1 MALMLDPSCI
11 LTFQGLKPDPWQ
23 QQLLLSQQ
31 RCMLLNCARQA
42 GKSTTVAALGL
53 HQALIHPQALVLL
66 VAPSER
72 QSQELFRKV
81 LSAYQALG
89 RPVPAVKENQDQLEL
104 VNGARIIALPGC
116 EENIRSF
123 SGVSLLIIDEAARVP
138 EEMYRAVRPML
149 AVSRGRLLALSTPF
163 GRRGWFYHEW
173 AGQGPWQRVQITWR
187 ECPRIAADFIAE
199 EVRALGQA
207 WVDQEYGCCF
217 TALEGLVYPD
227 FPRAC
232 VPAQPLP
239 AGRQVGGIDFGW
251 RNPFAAVWGVLDRE
265 DVLWLGQER

>member
-1 MALMLDPSCI
+1 MRHILALVLDPSCI

-23 QQLLLSQQ
+23 QQLLLSRQ

-53 HQALIHPQALVLL
+53 HQAMIQPQALVLL

-89 RPVPAVKENQDQLEL
+89 RPVPAVKENQGQLEL

-116 EENIRSF
+116 EETIRSF

-173 AGQGPWQRVQITWR
+173 AGQGPWQRVQLAR
-187 ECPRIAADFIAE
+187 
-199 EVRALGQA
+199 
-207 WVDQEYGCCF
+207 
-217 TALEGLVYPD
+217 
-227 FPRAC
+227 
-232 VPAQPLP
+232 VPAHRRRLHRRGSAGPGAGLGRSGVWLLFHRPGRPGVPGFPQGLCAGP
-239 AGRQVGGIDFGW
+239 AAAGGAQGGGHRF
-251 RNPFAAVWGVLDRE
+251 RLAQSFRRR
-265 DVLWLGQER
+265 LGGARS